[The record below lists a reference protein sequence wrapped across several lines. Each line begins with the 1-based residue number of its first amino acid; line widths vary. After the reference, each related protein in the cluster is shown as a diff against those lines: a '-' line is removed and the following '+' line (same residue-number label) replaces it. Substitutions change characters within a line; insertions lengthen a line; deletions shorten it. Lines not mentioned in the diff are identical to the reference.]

1 MYHGAKTE
9 FMNQIIGPSYE
20 LYWKLQIKI
29 SWTGTWNIDW
39 KKLKEGRKGEKI
51 KKIKK
56 NQKKSKNKKHVCGVR

>member
-1 MYHGAKTE
+1 
-9 FMNQIIGPSYE
+9 MNQIIGPSYE

-56 NQKKSKNKKHVCGVR
+56 IEKNQKIKSMSAAFDNGLDATLVD